1 MRRVALLF
9 LGIGSPLLL
18 LALLAGGQAALFLF
32 ALLSLLFPIALCV
45 LGAARGRGGS
55 AWRRVL
61 PATGLVLLLS
71 GAGLLF
77 IHAPPGEGTRILG
90 LPLSTVLMFAGLGLL
105 PLLLTGLGYAADFRR
120 PAGEDRHPAGVPGS
134 GESD

>member
-18 LALLAGGQAALFLF
+18 VALLVGGESAGVFF
-32 ALLSLLFPIALCV
+32 ALLSLLFPVAICV
-45 LGAARGRGGS
+45 AGAARGAGGT

-61 PATGLVLLLS
+61 PAVGFVLLVS

-77 IHAPPGEGTRILG
+77 LDALGDRGLRILG
-90 LPLSTVLMFAGLGLL
+90 LPPSTVLMVAGLGLL
-105 PLLLTGLGYAADFRR
+105 PLLLTGFGC
-120 PAGEDRHPAGVPGS
+120 AGER
-134 GESD
+134 GERQAETGRRGETD

>member
-18 LALLAGGQAALFLF
+18 LALLVGGEASGVFF

-45 LGAARGRGGS
+45 AGAARGPGGG

-61 PATGLVLLLS
+61 PATGLVLLVS

-77 IHAPPGEGTRILG
+77 LDALGDRGLRILG
-90 LPLSTVLMFAGLGLL
+90 LPLSTVLMLAGLGLL
-105 PLLLTGLGYAADFRR
+105 PLLLTGFGYAADFRR
-120 PAGEDRHPAGVPGS
+120 TAEKGERQAETGRR
-134 GESD
+134 GESA